1 MYKRKEKYMKKTTYS
16 EIWDILQQIEER
28 EKIPKEILE
37 NIDNRRDKKYKSN
50 INLDIPLE
58 NQNISEEATNILCY
72 LNLKYWSTPEENNE
86 LKQLYKKNENEF
98 IESVDIDKI
107 LEQRRKAK
115 ATNIL
120 PDIVNEKEKWYI
132 SIINKIAIFLKKIR
146 R

>member
-1 MYKRKEKYMKKTTYS
+1 MKKTTYS